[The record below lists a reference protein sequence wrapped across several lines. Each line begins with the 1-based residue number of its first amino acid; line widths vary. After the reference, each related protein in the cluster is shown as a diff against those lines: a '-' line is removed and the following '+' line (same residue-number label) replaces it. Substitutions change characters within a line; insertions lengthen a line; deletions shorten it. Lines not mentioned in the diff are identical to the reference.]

1 MSRFN
6 NILESFHSIMEG
18 NDPVIQYDPN
28 EFDSFIVA
36 PNKLDDQALFAIA
49 DLFDGK
55 VSAENFNHTDVIDQK
70 SPNTSDKITES
81 LAIAYITKDGIPVA
95 ACTLRDPTQV
105 NYDGIVSNDYY
116 ELKSGVSLENR
127 LEQEFF
133 EVHPDYHDQGLAM
146 ELRRLVSS
154 VVDKTFT
161 VIGAGDQS
169 KSIGLEKAGFEP
181 VAAFNVDWT
190 NEPVLLW
197 IN

>member
-18 NDPVIQYDPN
+18 NDPIPQYDPN

-36 PNKLDDQALFAIA
+36 PDKLDDQALFAIA

-55 VSAENFNHTDVIDQK
+55 VSAENFNHIAVIDQK

-81 LAIAYITKDGIPVA
+81 LAVAYITKDGIPVA

-161 VIGAGDQS
+161 VINASDQA
-169 KSIGLEKAGFEP
+169 KAVGLEKAGFEP
-181 VAAFNVDWT
+181 VAAFNVDWA